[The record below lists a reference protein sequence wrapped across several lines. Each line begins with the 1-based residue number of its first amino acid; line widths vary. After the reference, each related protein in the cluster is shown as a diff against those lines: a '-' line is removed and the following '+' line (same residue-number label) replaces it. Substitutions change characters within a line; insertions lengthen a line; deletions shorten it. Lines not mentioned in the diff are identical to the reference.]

1 MFFNEHL
8 TNIIK
13 IYIANDKVYI
23 YKKLINCKLFENI
36 MNDNNNILF
45 TYKKRIKY
53 DFRKQK
59 FRYNKMPN
67 QKFFNRA
74 YKTTSK
80 FFKAFLVISLFLCF
94 LLIYKKLIK
103 TLNLIKNFILLK
115 LIIFS
120 IIL

>member
-67 QKFFNRA
+67 QKYFNRA
-74 YKTTSK
+74 YKTISK
-80 FFKAFLVISLFLCF
+80 FFKAF
-94 LLIYKKLIK
+94 
-103 TLNLIKNFILLK
+103 
-115 LIIFS
+115 
-120 IIL
+120 